1 MVVNLEN
8 DIKTGLTEYYK
19 EKIVKLRNKYEDIN
33 NKLEVQYGT
42 KFIELKLKYEEESLK
57 KDSYYK
63 HEIENI
69 ENRAANVQKTLE
81 EKIEKLR
88 KDFKEMI
95 QTKSEK
101 IEDCEY
107 NIQFLSK
114 QHFNLQVVLEETEKD
129 HKTKVV
135 ELESG
140 ITQLSDQIKTIE
152 IEKQQII
159 EETTK
164 ILTTKTQEIDKIFE
178 EEKKVII
185 EKKQE
190 ACEELKT
197 FYIEKI
203 KYIKEKYKKRL
214 EEQNSANM
222 KTIENLNNKLAGKT
236 KLLKHHKSEINGL
249 KAQLKYIDTTVK
261 IFSPHR
267 EPFSPSKSPL
277 DITRKSTFFRPVS
290 VNKNR
295 LKNTL
300 TKKL

>member
-107 NIQFLSK
+107 NSVTIK
-114 QHFNLQVVLEETEKD
+114 
-129 HKTKVV
+129 
-135 ELESG
+135 ELN
-140 ITQLSDQIKTIE
+140 TLKA
-152 IEKQQII
+152 
-159 EETTK
+159 K
-164 ILTTKTQEIDKIFE
+164 IL
-178 EEKKVII
+178 
-185 EKKQE
+185 
-190 ACEELKT
+190 
-197 FYIEKI
+197 
-203 KYIKEKYKKRL
+203 
-214 EEQNSANM
+214 
-222 KTIENLNNKLAGKT
+222 
-236 KLLKHHKSEINGL
+236 
-249 KAQLKYIDTTVK
+249 
-261 IFSPHR
+261 
-267 EPFSPSKSPL
+267 
-277 DITRKSTFFRPVS
+277 
-290 VNKNR
+290 
-295 LKNTL
+295 
-300 TKKL
+300 